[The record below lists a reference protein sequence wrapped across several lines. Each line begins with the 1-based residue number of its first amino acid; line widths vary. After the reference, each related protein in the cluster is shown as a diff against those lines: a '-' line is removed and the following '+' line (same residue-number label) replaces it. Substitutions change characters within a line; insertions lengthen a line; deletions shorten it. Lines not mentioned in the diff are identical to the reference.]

1 MPLELPRP
9 GQKTEAWKGMMRGAA
24 ARRRAPRA
32 APSLSSPPAEPSP
45 ILMMAERARGQE
57 IGAGSCGSG
66 DSAASRRALGGRR
79 RRRGA
84 ARGDGAALLTP
95 RRLSW
100 GQDAG
105 NRADQRAG
113 RARTGQGWRLRAP
126 PSNRKRRPSLQRTA
140 GRLGLGGGP
149 AGQENKAP
157 DAERPGRHRKRTAR
171 PGDPRPPAARRR
183 PCPRPR
189 ARRGK

>member
-1 MPLELPRP
+1 MPLERPRP
-9 GQKTEAWKGMMRGAA
+9 GQKTEAWKGMMGGAA
-24 ARRRAPRA
+24 ARGRAPRA

-79 RRRGA
+79 RRGA

-100 GQDAG
+100 GHDAG

-113 RARTGQGWRLRAP
+113 RVRALGSGGRLRAAP
-126 PSNRKRRPSLQRTA
+126 FNRKKRPSPRLTA
-140 GRLGLGGGP
+140 SRLGLGGGP

-157 DAERPGRHRKRTAR
+157 DAERPRQPQETHGQAR
-171 PGDPRPPAARRR
+171 GPAPARRR
-183 PCPRPR
+183 PCPGPR